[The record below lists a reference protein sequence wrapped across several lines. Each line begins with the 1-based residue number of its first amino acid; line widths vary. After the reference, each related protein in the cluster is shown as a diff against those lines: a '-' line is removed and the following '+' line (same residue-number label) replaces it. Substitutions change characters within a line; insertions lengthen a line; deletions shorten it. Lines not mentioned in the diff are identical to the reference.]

1 MKQTDGVLE
10 DRLKLNGGKKKEG
23 GTSLEGDKDESK
35 VDQIPRLPEI
45 ISPAPVCFYINFLA
59 LSSPAKLHSQLSL

>member
-1 MKQTDGVLE
+1 M
-10 DRLKLNGGKKKEG
+10 G

>member
-10 DRLKLNGGKKKEG
+10 DRLKLNGKKKVG

-35 VDQIPRLPEI
+35 VDQIPSLPEI
-45 ISPAPVCFYINFLA
+45 ISPASVCFYINFLA
-59 LSSPAKLHSQLSL
+59 VSSSAKLHSQLSL